1 MRFIGRHRTLASPAA
16 FDGKAPLSNSEGP
29 VLDPIVSI
37 RQTVLLQPNE
47 AVRIDIVTGVAE
59 SRAGVEALTEKYSD
73 PSLADRVFDL
83 AWTHGHILLQQLSA
97 SEADAQVY
105 GRLAGSIIYASA
117 LRRAKA
123 SILGRNRQG
132 QSGLWGYGISGDVP
146 IVLVRIR
153 DHERI
158 ALVRASGAGPCLLAI
173 EGARGRSGDL
183 ERRRLGLSANV
194 AGRHR
199 RSCRRQSRSVAGRS
213 ARRRFHSPRRADVG

>member
-1 MRFIGRHRTLASPAA
+1 M
-16 FDGKAPLSNSEGP
+16 
-29 VLDPIVSI
+29 LDPIVSI

-123 SILGRNRQG
+123 SILSRNRQG

-158 ALVRASGAGPCLLAI
+158 ALVRQAVQAHAYWRLKGLAVDLVIWNEDDSVYRQTLQEAIVDLVAASPEAALVDRPGGIFIRRGEQMSDEDRASAADRGAH
-173 EGARGRSGDL
+173 
-183 ERRRLGLSANV
+183 RLNG
-194 AGRHR
+194 
-199 RSCRRQSRSVAGRS
+199 
-213 ARRRFHSPRRADVG
+213 